1 MFFRDQATCLIIP
14 SMKPLS
20 VLTAAGAFFVS
31 CWAAAGEPEV
41 TEKELPR
48 VPPTEP
54 GQALSTFQVKRGFHL
69 ELVAAEPLVV
79 DPSAM
84 AYDERGR
91 RHVREM
97 RDYSERRP
105 ERLGRIRR
113 LEDTDGDGRFDKSTV
128 YVDGLAWAAG
138 GFCFDGGVFV
148 GATPDI
154 LFCKDTTGDGVA
166 DVREVVFSGFASD
179 YAPYETNRLN
189 VQPLLNS
196 FNWGLDNRIHGS
208 ASMSGGEGRRGGR
221 PSVPGRGGGKVRGVD
236 SPFVREWIG
245 GAPPRPG
252 LKQGPAS
259 AAPAREEPVD
269 LRGRD

>member
-79 DPSAM
+79 DPIAM
-84 AYDERGR
+84 AFDEQGR
-91 RHVREM
+91 LYVVEM

-113 LEDTDGDGRFDKSTV
+113 VQDTDGDGPLDKSTGSV
-128 YVDGLAWAAG
+128 
-138 GFCFDGGVFV
+138 GGVARADAGFLLRRRCV
-148 GATPDI
+148 CRG
-154 LFCKDTTGDGVA
+154 DTGH
-166 DVREVVFSGFASD
+166 
-179 YAPYETNRLN
+179 
-189 VQPLLNS
+189 S
-196 FNWGLDNRIHGS
+196 FL
-208 ASMSGGEGRRGGR
+208 
-221 PSVPGRGGGKVRGVD
+221 
-236 SPFVREWIG
+236 
-245 GAPPRPG
+245 
-252 LKQGPAS
+252 QGHH
-259 AAPAREEPVD
+259 R
-269 LRGRD
+269 

>member
-48 VPPTEP
+48 VAPTEP
-54 GQALSTFQVKRGFHL
+54 GQAPSAFQVKRGFHL

-79 DPSAM
+79 DPIAM
-84 AYDERGR
+84 AFDEQGR
-91 RHVREM
+91 LYVVEM

-128 YVDGLAWAAG
+128 YVDGLAWPTAV
-138 GFCFDGGVFV
+138 FCYDGGVFV

-166 DVREVVFSGFASD
+166 DVREVVFSGVASD

-189 VQPLLNS
+189 VQALLNS
-196 FNWGLDNRIHGS
+196 FNWGLANRIHGS
-208 ASMSGGEGRRGGR
+208 ASMSGGKARR
-221 PSVPGRGGGKVRGVD
+221 VNM
-236 SPFVREWIG
+236 PFVRKWLG
-245 GAPPRPG
+245 GQPPG
-252 LKQGPAS
+252 LGWKQGAAS

-269 LRGRD
+269 LRGRDFS